1 MARNRIRNTSLQ
13 LNTDDGSGLYS
24 VIRGEQLIDQ
34 YTIGWATD
42 ISSWEVEVIALAAA
56 PTDADNPQATLEPV
70 DGATPISLPTTIEQ
84 GTNKFSLTIPETLG
98 SELATQPTV
107 DTKAYYFFGL
117 KIQDG
122 SDATK
127 TQVWK
132 PFRGV
137 IEVLFTVTSVM

>member
-13 LNTDDGSGLYS
+13 LNTDDGTGLYS
-24 VIRGEQLIDQ
+24 IIRGEQLVDR
-34 YTIGWATD
+34 YTVNWATD
-42 ISSWEVEVIALAAA
+42 ISTWEIEVVALSAT
-56 PTDADNPQATLEPV
+56 PTDTTNPQSTLEPT
-70 DGATPISLPTTIEQ
+70 DGASPITLPTTIET
-84 GTNKFSLTIPETLG
+84 GTNRFTLTIPETLG
-98 SELATQPTV
+98 SELATQPSV
-107 DTKAYYFFGL
+107 DEKVYYFFGV

-137 IEVLFTVTSVM
+137 IEVLYTVTSVT